1 MMKKIMIMV
10 AAIMMMATAS
20 ASNKD
25 VKNRTEYHGKIPPFS
40 VVDINVPGR
49 IKLVKGDEYRVIVS
63 TLNAEDSSK
72 LDCQVKNGV
81 LYIST
86 NSSEMLYGTGRGTM
100 ITVINPSEDTGIRVG
115 SDVQTLRKKVR

>member
-1 MMKKIMIMV
+1 MV

-20 ASNKD
+20 ASNKE
-25 VKNRTEYHGKIPPFS
+25 VKNCSEYHDKIPPFS

-49 IKLVKGDEYRVIVS
+49 VKLIKGDEYKVIVS
-63 TLNAEDSSK
+63 TLNAEDCRK
-72 LDCQVKNGV
+72 LDCQVRNGV

-86 NSSEMLYGTGRGTM
+86 NSNEMLYGTGRGTM
-100 ITVINPSEDTGIRVG
+100 ITVISPSEDTGIRVG